1 LGTLVVLLLV
11 CSGNAFAASEND
23 TLTGI
28 DGAMSLLG
36 ITTSQ
41 AVGVTYH
48 THVQNVGWES
58 YWPSNGGTAGTQG
71 QGLRLEGIEI
81 KLTGDLPEGA
91 KVEYRTHVQNQGWET
106 YWSSNGNSSGSQGMS
121 QRLEG
126 IEIRLVNMPDY
137 SIEYRTHIQNLG
149 WETKWAKDGA
159 TSGTYGQSLRLEG
172 IQIRIIKEN
181 ADLTAYNK
189 SLATAKK
196 ALKTNYSTYS
206 WDNLQT
212 VIKNNVVT
220 VKSTQEK
227 VDAATEAIETAY
239 AALESV
245 VNAKVYATAGTFG
258 PASGLETISQDVV
271 IKSDRV
277 ILQNMHITGNLI
289 ISEEVGQGNATLN
302 NITVDGETYVRG
314 GGKNSIHIN
323 GGNYKRITIQ
333 ETASGQVRIV
343 ATNANGL
350 DVVITEDAGSEDVI
364 LEGGF
369 DKVTVNASKM
379 KVSTRG
385 NTTIRELTVSKAGAG
400 SQFSL
405 DSNSRIERMVFNA
418 KADVKGQGAIG
429 NAQVNADNVTY
440 EKAPEKQN
448 VAKTVKVPPKAPVV
462 KVPVTGIT
470 LTGAGNVKT
479 LAKAGT
485 LQITAAVA
493 PANATNNKV
502 TWSIVNGTGTASIS
516 NAGVV
521 TGLTAGTVTV
531 NATAQDGS
539 GKIGTLTL
547 TVSEVAAATIATVS
561 TINSSTV
568 NPSFTITLTNDTF
581 TDVASTVSNWT
592 TAMGATGLKVSTITR
607 YSNNQVII
615 GTTGTAALGTI
626 TFKANPA
633 ALTKNLASNTLTVT
647 VNPVMVSSIIV
658 TGTGSATTV
667 TKGSTLQMLAVASP
681 ANAVNKNL
689 TWSVVNGTGSAAIST
704 TGLLTP
710 GTAGTVTVKA
720 TAADGSA
727 TVGSATI
734 TVLEKTPGVI
744 TSATTILN
752 EKVDPTIVV
761 SLTNDTFSGSAG
773 NVNLWVVDVGTTGLK
788 VTGITRNND
797 TQATITTTG
806 TAKDGKLTIQAN
818 VGALTKAVASNSL
831 VITIGKI
838 NLTGAV
844 ITGNPTVNSTL
855 TATLTPSAATAT
867 YQWQRATLAT
877 GPYVDISGAT
887 AATYKLISDDEG
899 KYIKVIATGTG
910 SYAGVAPSASV
921 LGVNPATL
929 LPTTA
934 SFNKASQ
941 ADVTITLTPNGKTV
955 TGINDGTKDL
965 TLDTDYT
972 VTGDVYTIKKAYLSG
987 KTNGTVTLT
996 FKMSSGTN
1004 PTAAIA
1010 VSGTVPGDA
1019 TVSPATASFD
1029 KSLLTDVVLTL
1040 SLNGRTL
1047 TKINDGSKD
1056 LEINTDYSVVGN
1068 NYTIKKEYLTAKAN
1082 GTVTL
1087 TFTMSGGSSPTAVFS
1102 VSESDTTPPTLSG
1115 VTTGPVTVGA
1125 DIAATSNEKGTL
1137 YLIPAA
1143 TAANKIAI
1151 EAAGAAAN
1159 GRSVAAT
1166 ANQTANLS
1174 TTGFAAGG
1182 YKVYAIDES
1191 GNVFNGSAEITVNAP

>member
-1 LGTLVVLLLV
+1 MKKKCLRTLGTLVVLLLV

-227 VDAATEAIETAY
+227 VDMATEAIEKAY

-350 DVVITEDAGSEDVI
+350 DVVIAEDAASEDLI
-364 LEGGF
+364 LEGSF
-369 DKVTVNASKM
+369 DTVTVNASKM

-516 NAGVV
+516 NVGVV

-539 GKIGTLTL
+539 SKIGTLTL

-615 GTTGTAALGTI
+615 GTTGTAAVGTI

-647 VNPVMVSSIIV
+647 VNPVMVSSITV

-667 TKGSTLQMLAVASP
+667 TKGSTLQMLAAVLP

-689 TWSVVNGTGSAAIST
+689 TWSVVNGTGSATISAI
-704 TGLLTP
+704 GLLTP
-710 GTAGTVTVKA
+710 VTAGMVTVKA

-727 TVGSATI
+727 VVGSATI
-734 TVLEKTPGVI
+734 TVLEVSPGVI
-744 TSATTILN
+744 ASTTTILKGASAPKI
-752 EKVDPTIVV
+752 EVT
-761 SLTNDTFSGSAG
+761 LTNDTFTSSAG
-773 NVNLWVVDVGTTGLK
+773 STTLWTVGVGSTGLT
-788 VTGITRNND
+788 VTGVTRDGDNKV
-797 TQATITTTG
+797 TITTSG
-806 TAKDGKLTIQAN
+806 TAAVGSLTIKAGT
-818 VGALTKAVASNSL
+818 GAMTKKTASN
-831 VITIGKI
+831 T
-838 NLTGAV
+838 LTVAV
-844 ITGNPTVNSTL
+844 IEPQVTAATVSGSTTVGSTL
-855 TATLTPSAATAT
+855 TAAKLPTAATVS
-867 YQWQRATLAT
+867 YQWQRADSAT
-877 GPYVDISGAT
+877 GTFTDIGSAT
-887 AATYKLISDDEG
+887 AATYTLVTGDLNKSIRV
-899 KYIKVIATGTG
+899 KITGTG
-910 SYAGVAPSASV
+910 SYGGSATS
-921 LGVNPATL
+921 
-929 LPTTA
+929 TA
-934 SFNKASQ
+934 SGL
-941 ADVTITLTPNGKTV
+941 VTSDLVTSITV
-955 TGINDGTKDL
+955 TGPSNATTITTDNGTL
-965 TLDTDYT
+965 QMLAT
-972 VTGDVYTIKKAYLSG
+972 VLPADAKNKSLKWSV
-987 KTNGTVTLT
+987 TNGTGSAIIDASTGLLQAVSDGKVIVKAEALDSSGKFGILEITLSGQKSNDAT
-996 FKMSSGTN
+996 VKKSGSAESGYTINHSSGTITGI
-1004 PTAAIA
+1004 PA
-1010 VSGTVPGDA
+1010 GTVADLKSDIVVNESNASLKVLAAGTSVADA
-1019 TVSPATASFD
+1019 TAFNSATE
-1029 KSLLTDVVLTL
+1029 LTSTTALADNQIVAV
-1040 SLNGRTL
+1040 
-1047 TKINDGSKD
+1047 KAQDG
-1056 LEINTDYSVVGN
+1056 
-1068 NYTIKKEYLTAKAN
+1068 TIKLYTN
-1082 GTVTL
+1082 T
-1087 TFTMSGGSSPTAVFS
+1087 
-1102 VSESDTTPPTLSG
+1102 
-1115 VTTGPVTVGA
+1115 
-1125 DIAATSNEKGTL
+1125 IA
-1137 YLIPAA
+1137 P
-1143 TAANKIAI
+1143 
-1151 EAAGAAAN
+1151 
-1159 GRSVAAT
+1159 
-1166 ANQTANLS
+1166 
-1174 TTGFAAGG
+1174 
-1182 YKVYAIDES
+1182 
-1191 GNVFNGSAEITVNAP
+1191 